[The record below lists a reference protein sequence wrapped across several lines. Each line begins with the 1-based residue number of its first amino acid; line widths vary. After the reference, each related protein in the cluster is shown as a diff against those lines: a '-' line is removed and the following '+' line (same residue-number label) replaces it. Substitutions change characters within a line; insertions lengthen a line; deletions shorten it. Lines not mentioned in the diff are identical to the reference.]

1 MNKFLQLSKEE
12 LNLVINNTAD
22 KLNMAVAIVEKDLWV
37 CILLEYLFKDFKYK
51 DAIVFKGGTS
61 LSKVYNLIE
70 RFSEDI
76 DLALTWKVLGY
87 KEDEIYKDRSNT
99 SQQKF
104 NFEINEKTS
113 LFLKNDVLP
122 ILKKDL
128 KFLLNDRYFDVYI
141 DEHDPLT
148 ICFDYPK
155 YYTDKSILQVVRL
168 EIGTLAE
175 PIPSIL
181 KEIKTY
187 IASAY
192 PSIFNEAITVTVV
205 DSLRTFYE
213 KLTILHR
220 EANRVNGNYP
230 TRYSRHF
237 YDIYKML
244 QTNLKDNSLKDLNIL
259 KSVVEFKKKFYASNF
274 AKYDEIYQGKL
285 KLIPSKEA
293 IDIFSKD
300 YNKMQAML
308 FGDIISFDVIIR
320 ELQSYE
326 IKVNKAIKSFD
337 FEK

>member
-1 MNKFLQLSKEE
+1 MTFCTQKH
-12 LNLVINNTAD
+12 I
-22 KLNMAVAIVEKDLWV
+22 
-37 CILLEYLFKDFKYK
+37 ILGAK
-51 DAIVFKGGTS
+51 
-61 LSKVYNLIE
+61 
-70 RFSEDI
+70 
-76 DLALTWKVLGY
+76 
-87 KEDEIYKDRSNT
+87 
-99 SQQKF
+99 
-104 NFEINEKTS
+104 
-113 LFLKNDVLP
+113 
-122 ILKKDL
+122 
-128 KFLLNDRYFDVYI
+128 
-141 DEHDPLT
+141 
-148 ICFDYPK
+148 
-155 YYTDKSILQVVRL
+155 
-168 EIGTLAE
+168 AE

-320 ELQSYE
+320 ELQRYE